1 MNTVHKRMLNIAIRT
16 GSAEDKARALD
27 FIRRRLLELR
37 RMLKKRKFTDS
48 VGYSTASI
56 ASAAATR
63 QEIRD
68 LEQREQYLLL
78 GGIR

>member
-56 ASAAATR
+56 ASAAAVR

>member
-1 MNTVHKRMLNIAIRT
+1 MNTVHKRMVNIAIRT

-56 ASAAATR
+56 ASAAAAR
-63 QEIRD
+63 HEIRD